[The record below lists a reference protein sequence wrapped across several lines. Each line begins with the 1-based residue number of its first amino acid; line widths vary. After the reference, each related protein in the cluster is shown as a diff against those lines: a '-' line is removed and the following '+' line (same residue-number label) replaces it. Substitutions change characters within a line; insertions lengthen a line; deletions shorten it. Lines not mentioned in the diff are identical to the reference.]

1 MSQGA
6 ASVFPLG
13 IWLSKVHK
21 ERSTQGRRWPPVEAR
36 NSRAPERHKKNPNAI
51 ETISTRQ
58 PSGFFEIGSLNSF
71 FCGHL
76 HNSIATQDIKCLL

>member
-36 NSRAPERHKKNPNAI
+36 NSRAPERHKEKPERNRNNINRAAI
-51 ETISTRQ
+51 WL
-58 PSGFFEIGSLNSF
+58 F
-71 FCGHL
+71 
-76 HNSIATQDIKCLL
+76 